1 MAVDP
6 VEISVVIPCLNEEA
20 TVSICIRK
28 AIASFERMKV
38 SGQVVVV
45 DNEIPPDPFAFV
57 SNGKEA
63 PSPIVRGSKS
73 P

>member
-1 MAVDP
+1 
-6 VEISVVIPCLNEEA
+6 
-20 TVSICIRK
+20 
-28 AIASFERMKV
+28 MKV

-45 DNEIPPDPFAFV
+45 DDEIPPDPFAFV

-63 PSPIVRGSKS
+63 PSPVVRGSKS